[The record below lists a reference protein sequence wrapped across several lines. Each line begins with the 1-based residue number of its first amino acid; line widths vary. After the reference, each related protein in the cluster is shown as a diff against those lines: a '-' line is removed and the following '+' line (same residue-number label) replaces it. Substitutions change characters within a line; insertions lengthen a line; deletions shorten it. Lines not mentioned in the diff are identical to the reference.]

1 MKDSTL
7 DDLKLLESSE
17 RNVILFGEKLFGK
30 TTLLNKICG
39 KNFPTND
46 SIFSYLSSSSTSCL
60 QFAYSLKGK
69 NIIIESPE
77 FNPSAYIASILERKD
92 LLSKIP
98 VRLICI
104 VVKYDRHIAPDQFNL
119 IFLLFKR
126 YSKNICVV
134 VTHTENI
141 PLETKSYI
149 EKVFKK
155 FYVKKII
162 FTEKNT
168 DPWDLNEKINEE
180 IEGKENIENIIY
192 TREELYQILKK
203 GNIEFIEHTNYD
215 VIEKRYEYL
224 NKFKE
229 GEKKALEIINK
240 SKNDDSKRLSYLKLE
255 DYQNNLYYDLTKE
268 LVKIVENIKENYN
281 DEINFQ
287 LFLFKNQALEELENF
302 RELIEKNGFKI
313 EPSLFD
319 DKKNNFK
326 QCLRCGQIWL
336 FDGQCDEV
344 VCGRELT
351 QEEIEENKERA
362 KQNKTLIKP
371 VGCGYNLS
379 WSKCNDFTEKLEK
392 IIMKKYV

>member
-39 KNFPTND
+39 KNFPINET
-46 SIFSYLSSSSTSCL
+46 IFSYLSSSSSSCV

-92 LLSKIP
+92 LLSRIP

-240 SKNDDSKRLSYLKLE
+240 SKNDDSKRLMKSIFNFFCLK
-255 DYQNNLYYDLTKE
+255 
-268 LVKIVENIKENYN
+268 IKHWRN
-281 DEINFQ
+281 
-287 LFLFKNQALEELENF
+287 
-302 RELIEKNGFKI
+302 
-313 EPSLFD
+313 
-319 DKKNNFK
+319 
-326 QCLRCGQIWL
+326 
-336 FDGQCDEV
+336 
-344 VCGRELT
+344 
-351 QEEIEENKERA
+351 
-362 KQNKTLIKP
+362 
-371 VGCGYNLS
+371 
-379 WSKCNDFTEKLEK
+379 
-392 IIMKKYV
+392 